1 VQQTEQYYSSAGSEP
16 VPGAARSPL
25 EEVAT
30 EELMA
35 LPPSPVR
42 PRWMRTRFP
51 VDPEEFQRLQEE
63 AQQPGPTGAEAEAAA
78 VDPTTEDEDV
88 EAAEALAVLDPP
100 EGQAVVAPGAA
111 APTLTRSFEGI
122 GQTAWRPPDP
132 TMAVGPNH
140 VLVAVNTD
148 LAGYSKGG
156 TLLFRWANMT
166 TLFGPVLP
174 SGASLFDP
182 RLAYDHYAQ
191 RWIVVVDARR
201 PTPAGSWIMVA
212 VSQGPDPAGAYWVWA
227 LDATLDGSSPTSN
240 WADYSMLGFDTQAIY
255 ISSNMFA
262 FNGGF
267 QYAKLRILRKAELY
281 AGGVGPNH
289 AIRWHDFWNLRN
301 PDNSM
306 AFTVQ
311 PAAHFRGLG
320 GNPPAYLVN
329 AIWPSSNTLTLWTLS
344 NPIALWVGGTAS
356 LSRVAVACRSYEL
369 PPQARQ
375 PGTNVRLATN
385 DTRLL
390 NAVYQNAGGGQR
402 LWTCQTS
409 AHTWSGD
416 SEARC
421 VVQWYEI
428 DVPSQ
433 AVVQQNRYGAIGRYY
448 FFPDIQTDLARNAYV
463 VFSRSSDSEFGQLR
477 QTGRRVGDAANDL
490 QGSVLVKAGEG
501 IYTGGRWGDYFGIG
515 RDGGDSST
523 VWMYGQYADTGD
535 AWATRVCAARF
546 G

>member
-1 VQQTEQYYSSAGSEP
+1 
-16 VPGAARSPL
+16 
-25 EEVAT
+25 
-30 EELMA
+30 
-35 LPPSPVR
+35 
-42 PRWMRTRFP
+42 MRTRFP
-51 VDPEEFQRLQEE
+51 VELEEFQRLQEE
-63 AQQPGPTGAEAEAAA
+63 AQQPGPTGTEAQAAA

-100 EGQAVVAPGAA
+100 EGQTVAPGAA
-111 APTLTRSFEGI
+111 APALTRSFEGI

-227 LDATLDGSSPTSN
+227 LDATLDGSTATSN

-311 PAAHFRGLG
+311 STVHFRGSG

-375 PGTNVRLATN
+375 SGTSVRLATN

-390 NAVYQNAGGGQR
+390 NAVFQNAGGTQR
-402 LWTCQTS
+402 LWTCHTS

-428 DVPSQ
+428 DVPTQ
-433 AVVQQNRYGAIGRYY
+433 AVVQQNRYGATGRYY
-448 FFPDIQTDLARNAYV
+448 FFPVIQTDLSRNAYLL
-463 VFSRSSDSEFGQLR
+463 FSRSSESEFGQLR
-477 QTGRRVGDAANDL
+477 QTGRRVADAANDL
-490 QGSVLVKAGEG
+490 QGSVLVKDGEG
-501 IYTGGRWGDYFGIG
+501 SYTLGRWGDYFGIS

>member
-1 VQQTEQYYSSAGSEP
+1 VQQTEEHYSSAGSEP

-25 EEVAT
+25 EEVSP
-30 EELMA
+30 EELRA
-35 LPPSPVR
+35 FPPSPAR
-42 PRWMRTRFP
+42 PRWMRTRYP
-51 VDPEEFQRLQEE
+51 VFMEEYRQLVEE
-63 AQQPGPTGAEAEAAA
+63 ARQPGPTGPEAAEAIM
-78 VDPTTEDEDV
+78 DPTTADEDAQ
-88 EAAEALAVLDPP
+88 AAEALALLDPP
-100 EGQAVVAPGAA
+100 EGEVLA
-111 APTLTRSFEGI
+111 APEAGAPALTRSFDGI
-122 GQTAWRPPDP
+122 GQTAFIPPDC
-132 TMAVGPNH
+132 TIAVGPNH

-148 LAGYSKGG
+148 LAGYSKDGR
-156 TLLFRWANMT
+156 LLFRWANMT
-166 TLFGPVLP
+166 TLFRSVLP

-201 PTPAGSWIMVA
+201 ANPAGSWIMVA
-212 VSQGPDPAGAYWVWA
+212 VSQGTDPAGAYWVWA
-227 LDATLDGSSPTSN
+227 LDATLDGSTPTSN
-240 WADYSMLGFDTQAIY
+240 WADYSMLGFDTQGIY

-281 AGGVGPNH
+281 AGGVGPSH
-289 AIRWHDFWNLRN
+289 SIRWFDFWNLRN

-329 AIWPSSNTLTLWTLS
+329 AIWPGSDRLTLWTLS
-344 NPIALWVGGTAS
+344 NPLALWIGGTAS
-356 LSRVAVACRSYEL
+356 LNRVAVPCRSYEL
-369 PPQARQ
+369 PPQAMQ
-375 PGTNVRLATN
+375 PGTSVRLATN

-390 NAVYQNAGGGQR
+390 NAVYQNAGGFQR
-402 LWTCQTS
+402 LWTCHHS
-409 AHTWSGD
+409 KHTWSGD

-428 DVPSQ
+428 DIPSSQ
-433 AVVQQNRYGAIGRYY
+433 VVQQNRYGATGMYY
-448 FFPDIQTDLARNAYV
+448 FFPVIQTDFARNAYIL
-463 VFSRSSDSEFGQLR
+463 FSRSSANEFGQLR
-477 QTGRRVGDAANDL
+477 QTGRRVTDAANDL
-490 QGSVLVKAGEG
+490 QGSMLVKAGEG
-501 IYTGGRWGDYFGIG
+501 VETGGRWGDYFGIG

-523 VWMYGQYADTGD
+523 VWMYGQYAGTGD
-535 AWATRVCAARF
+535 TWKTRACAARF